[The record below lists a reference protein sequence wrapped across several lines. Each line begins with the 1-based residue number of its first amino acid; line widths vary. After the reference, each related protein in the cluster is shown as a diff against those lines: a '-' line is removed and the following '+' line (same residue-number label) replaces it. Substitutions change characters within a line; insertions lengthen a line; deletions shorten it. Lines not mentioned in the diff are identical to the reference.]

1 MVFRPCQ
8 VAVKN
13 PEAEYG
19 RQIIGEGLTYR
30 ERQKGWFQ
38 CRECGEEMEAG
49 SVVGHKMTQHG
60 RAEEALWSWTTSA
73 TGEDPRI
80 YCMTFPAKGG
90 PRSCPVE
97 GCPVRAAT
105 RTAMRVH
112 FLYLHVLDTVVILEE
127 VNLPHQRCT
136 QRDMLVPWRAL
147 NDRHPA
153 TDQCTRGAEQKL
165 RRLVEAELRQSL

>member
-1 MVFRPCQ
+1 METQGITTGSRLHLTPWYRVGLWNNLGKTVGMVFRPCQ

-60 RAEEALWSWTTSA
+60 RAEEALWSWKTSA

-80 YCMTFPAKGG
+80 Y
-90 PRSCPVE
+90 
-97 GCPVRAAT
+97 
-105 RTAMRVH
+105 
-112 FLYLHVLDTVVILEE
+112 
-127 VNLPHQRCT
+127 
-136 QRDMLVPWRAL
+136 
-147 NDRHPA
+147 
-153 TDQCTRGAEQKL
+153 
-165 RRLVEAELRQSL
+165 